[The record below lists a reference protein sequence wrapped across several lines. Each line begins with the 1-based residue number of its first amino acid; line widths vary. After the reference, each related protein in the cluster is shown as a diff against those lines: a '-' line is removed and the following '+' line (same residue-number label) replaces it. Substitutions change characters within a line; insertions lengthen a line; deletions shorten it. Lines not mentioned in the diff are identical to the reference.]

1 MFKKID
7 EKLNF
12 SEIEKNVLDFWE
24 KNDIFS
30 KLRRKN
36 SGKPKFRFI
45 DGPITANNPMGVHH
59 AWGRT
64 LKDIFQRYKAMDGFE
79 QRFQNGFDCQGLWV
93 EVEVEKELGLKSK
106 KDIEKYGLDKFSKKC
121 RERVNKFSKAITDQS
136 IKLGQW
142 MDWENSYYT
151 MADTNIEYI
160 WHFLKR
166 CAEKGWLYKGTFILP
181 WCIRCG
187 TSLSQHELA
196 DSYREIV
203 HPSIFVKFPLKDR
216 KGEFLV
222 VWTTTAWTLP
232 ANVSAAVHPDLD
244 YLKVKRGE
252 EVFYFSKAAQNLL
265 EAGDVI
271 LDTLKGS
278 KLTGWEYETPFGYL
292 PPQKGI
298 KHKVI
303 PWKDVGEAEG
313 SGIVHIAP
321 GCGEAD
327 NALGKEYDLP
337 EIAPLDEGGNYV
349 GNFDWLTGKNVR
361 DVVEPIIAD
370 LEKRGLIYKV
380 EKISHRYPVC
390 WRCREELVFRLVS
403 EWFIKCDEIR
413 SLMKKEAVNV
423 KWYPEHA
430 GKLMQDWLDNMG
442 DWCISRKRYWGLP
455 LMFFECD
462 CGSLEIVGSLSELK
476 NKAVNPQDVDNL
488 PELHRPWI
496 DDIRIR
502 CSKCGKEI
510 ARVKEVGDCWLDAGI
525 VPFSTL
531 KYFEDRPY
539 WQSWFP
545 TEFICEMREQIRLWF
560 YSQLFMSVVLEGVT
574 PYLSVLAYEKVYDEH
589 GKPMHKSTGNVI
601 WFDEAV
607 EKMGADVMRWIYA
620 KQDISQNLRFGYEQS
635 HEVKR
640 RLLTLWNTYSFFVN
654 YANLDRPDL
663 RYGETPAGSA
673 FDVMDL
679 WILARLNSLIKR
691 TAECYENYDTRSL
704 VTNIEIFLEDLS
716 NWYIRLNRRRFW
728 KGEKDEDKEAAYRA
742 LHMVLV
748 NLIKLSAPV
757 LPFLTEEMY
766 QSLVRGVYPEAP
778 ESIHLTDFPKVDAS
792 LINQELLDNMELVR
806 TITAMGHSA
815 RDKAELKVRQPLR
828 TIYLKLKSGKQRDT
842 IKEFKDLILTELNVK
857 ECGFADDL
865 NMFKAED
872 GTIKPGFTAVEQD
885 EIAVVLD
892 TKIDESLF
900 NEGVARDFVRNIQSM
915 RKKAG
920 YNIEDKIL
928 LFYRCDDDKIT
939 AAIESFSDYIKS
951 ETLAADISKVRTPE
965 SWYAQNFKIKNTE
978 IEAGVLKLKK

>member
-12 SEIEKNVLDFWE
+12 SEIEKNILDFWE
-24 KNDIFS
+24 KNNIFN
-30 KLRRKN
+30 KLRQKN

-64 LKDIFQRYKAMDGFE
+64 LKDIFQRYKAMNGFE

-121 RERVNKFSKAITDQS
+121 RERVNKFSKVITDQS

-166 CAEKGWLYKGTFILP
+166 CAEKKWLYKGTFILP

-196 DSYREIV
+196 DSYREMI

-216 KGEFLV
+216 KDEFLV

-232 ANVSAAVHPDLD
+232 ANVSAAVHPDLE
-244 YLKVKRGE
+244 YLKVKRSE
-252 EVFYFSKAAQNLL
+252 KIYYFSKGVQNLL
-265 EAGDVI
+265 GTGDVL
-271 LDTLKGS
+271 LDTLKGE
-278 KLTGWEYETPFGYL
+278 KLIGWEYETPFNYL
-292 PPQKGI
+292 PVQKGI

-327 NALGKEYDLP
+327 NALGKEYNLP

-349 GNFDWLTGKNVR
+349 ENFDWLTGKNVR
-361 DVVEPIIAD
+361 EVVEPIIAD
-370 LEKRGLIYKV
+370 LEKREFIYKI

-403 EWFIKCDEIR
+403 EWFIKCEEIR
-413 SLMKKEAVNV
+413 SLMKKDAANV

-462 CGSLEIVGSLSELK
+462 CGNLEIVGSLSELK

-496 DDIRIR
+496 DNIRIR

-510 ARVKEVGDCWLDAGI
+510 TRIKEVGDCWLDAGI

-560 YSQLFMSVVLEGVT
+560 YSQLFMSVVLEGTT
-574 PYLSVLAYEKVYDEH
+574 PYLKVLAYEKVYDEH
-589 GKPMHKSTGNVI
+589 GRPMHKSTGNVI

-620 KQDISQNLRFGYEQS
+620 KQEISQNLKFGYEQS

-654 YANLDRPDL
+654 YANLDKPDL
-663 RYGETPAGSA
+663 KDNGKSARSA

-679 WILARLNSLIKR
+679 WILARLNSLIKK
-691 TAECYENYDTRSL
+691 TAECYENYDMRSL
-704 VTNIEIFLEDLS
+704 ATNIETFLEDLS

-728 KGEKDEDKEAAYRA
+728 KGDKDEDKEAAYCA
-742 LHMVLV
+742 LHIVLV
-748 NLIKLSAPV
+748 NLIKLTAPI

-766 QSLVRGVYPEAP
+766 QSLVRSVYSDAP
-778 ESIHLTDFPKVDAS
+778 ESIHLTDFPKADAS

-806 TITAMGHSA
+806 TIAAMGHSA

-828 TIYLKLKSGKQRDT
+828 TIFFKLKSEKQSN
-842 IKEFKDLILTELNVK
+842 IIEEFKNLILTELNVK
-857 ECGFADDL
+857 ECNFVDSL
-865 NMFKAED
+865 NMFKSED
-872 GTIKPGFTAVEQD
+872 GTTRPGFAIVEQD
-885 EIAVVLD
+885 EIVVVLD
-892 TKIDESLF
+892 IKIDESLF
-900 NEGVARDFVRNIQSM
+900 SEGVARDFVRNIQSM

-928 LFYRCDDDKIT
+928 LFYQCNDVKIT

-951 ETLAADISKVRTPE
+951 ETLAVDINKVRTSE

-978 IEAGVLKLKK
+978 IEAGVLKFKK